1 MSRRRALRLRPF
13 LGLALSVT
21 GCTSEPTFGRVYGSL
36 EIPDCDED
44 EAQDRTCSEDVPRDQ
59 CEAFDLEVTFFALQ
73 FYPDN
78 SAKLRFQAGGSDFA
92 LTDGLLFDIR
102 DTRQIR
108 GRLGMPLT
116 VGRDENIRSGLGLF
130 ELCPDSTQS
139 YELRGSITFD
149 EFGIKSGDRISG
161 T

>member
-1 MSRRRALRLRPF
+1 MAKSLARLVGGLSVYGLF
-13 LGLALSVT
+13 LSLALTVI
-21 GCTSEPTFGRVYGSL
+21 GCASEPTFGRVYGSL

-44 EAQDRTCSEDVPRDQ
+44 KAQDRTCSEDVPRDQ

-102 DTRQIR
+102 DTADSGSSRCSINGWSRRKYSLGSGALRAVPRLDPKLRTPGKHYIR
-108 GRLGMPLT
+108 
-116 VGRDENIRSGLGLF
+116 
-130 ELCPDSTQS
+130 
-139 YELRGSITFD
+139 
-149 EFGIKSGDRISG
+149 RIWD
-161 T
+161 